1 MFAKN
6 NCVINSRYALPSRQI
21 RFVKNNPMPQI
32 FQYDQSHT
40 DYLASRCPNMAMAI
54 DKIGHISRQ
63 INPDTFSELIRAI
76 IAQQISGI
84 AAQTIWQR
92 LTDLTSI
99 TPTALTQLSA
109 DDLQGIG
116 VSYRKAGYIQAIA
129 WDILDNQLDLDE
141 LHTMGDDEI
150 KQMLTAFKGVGEWT
164 AQMLMIFSLNR
175 MNVLSYHDLAILRGL
190 RMLYRHRKISPQ
202 LFAKYQRRFAPYNS
216 VASLYLWEIAGGALD
231 LTDPK
236 PKSKSTPK
244 PLKAQ

>member
-1 MFAKN
+1 
-6 NCVINSRYALPSRQI
+6 
-21 RFVKNNPMPQI
+21 
-32 FQYDQSHT
+32 
-40 DYLASRCPNMAMAI
+40 MAMAI

-150 KQMLTAFKGVGEWT
+150 KQILTAFKGVGEWT

-175 MNVLSYHDLAILRGL
+175 MNVLSHHDLAILRGL

-216 VASLYLWEIAGGALD
+216 VASLYLWEIAGGALGNFAD
-231 LTDPK
+231 RIFRDPGFWFGHVVDYI
-236 PKSKSTPK
+236 SVGSFAVFNIADAAITCGVVIFIGAM
-244 PLKAQ
+244 LLAERRAENE